1 MSISLRR
8 RLSTTLGFCL
18 VLLTSATF
26 GQDRRQTVTGD
37 VLETL
42 PIELP
47 KVFDFK
53 IPPRPAGHILDTA
66 NFLTPEVLKRLD
78 DELSQEAK
86 AHGVSIYVL
95 TVPSVPKNGFDAFT
109 EKMSEAWM
117 GGLFGAMI
125 VFDDGTGQVSVQPS
139 DEVTKRFYDFELSVL
154 LRDPMSVKNRPKRS
168 REGLEHTTLTLKTA
182 LHELKLRADRDDRNS
197 LLTKFGV
204 TILCLLAVLWGAFEY
219 YRRRTS
225 AEAETPKNTEGLT

>member
-1 MSISLRR
+1 MSIPLRR
-8 RLSTTLGFCL
+8 RLFTTLGFCL
-18 VLLTSATF
+18 IHLTTASL
-26 GQDRRQTVTGD
+26 GQERRQTVTGD
-37 VLETL
+37 VLKTL

-86 AHGVSIYVL
+86 AHGVNIYVL
-95 TVPSVPKNGFDAFT
+95 IVPSVPKNGFDAFT

-125 VFDDGTGQVSVQPS
+125 VFDDGTGQVAIQPTN
-139 DEVTKRFYDFELSVL
+139 EVTKRFYDFELSML
-154 LRDPMSVKNRPKRS
+154 LRDPMSTKNRPKHS
-168 REGLEHTTLTLKTA
+168 REGLEHTALTLKTA
-182 LHELKLRADRDDRNS
+182 LHELKLRVDRDDRNS
-197 LLTKFGV
+197 LLTKCGV
-204 TILCLLAVLWGAFEY
+204 TILCFLAVLWGAFEY

-225 AEAETPKNTEGLT
+225 REAEPSTNPRDLT